1 MFARLFRLPYCLLVC
16 LLTLLPLTAAQAVG
30 LPGLLNNSSK
40 TQAQADQPL
49 GQSLDEVIKS
59 LENDQQRAKLLADLK
74 KLRDTTKKAQP
85 ISEEGVLGLIGG
97 TLASLEKQFSGADS
111 PINRWSAEFD
121 QAKDELSALML
132 PASEWLPIIFAFAMI
147 LMLWSLLAAALIWI
161 SHRVR
166 LRFGLTEELPQH
178 PKTWDMLRF
187 ALRKLGPWLIALL
200 ITVYMSYALPSSLG
214 KDLAM
219 VLAYALV
226 VGTFFSAIC
235 VVAFSVLDG
244 PHRHRALYILR
255 RQAFRPL
262 WLIGSFAAFGEAL
275 SDPRLVASLGS
286 HLAHTAATLAN
297 VMAALS
303 TAVFILRFRR
313 PIAHLIRNQPLSR
326 RLTRRALSDTI
337 EIIGTFWYLPA
348 LLLVGISLFATFVS
362 AGDTSTALRQSLIC
376 TVLLVLC
383 MVINGLVRRHSLKP
397 LRGHKRHALY
407 SERLKSFCY
416 TLAHLLVWLA
426 FIELGLRVWG
436 MSLIRFTEGEGHEV
450 SVKLFS
456 LAGTLIFAWLIWILS
471 DTAVHHAL
479 TRSRKGLANA
489 RAQTMMPLI
498 RNVLFVAIFIIA
510 TIVALANMGMNVTP
524 LLAGAGV
531 IGLAIGFGAQSLVAD
546 LITGLFIII
555 EDSLAIDDY
564 VDVGGHLGTVE
575 GLTIRTV
582 RLRDIDGIVHTI
594 PFSEIKSIKNY
605 SREFGYAIF
614 RVAIPY
620 NMEIGAQFERLLPQ
634 RGAKHIV
641 HDQNGAMGVR
651 DVGHGLD
658 VDQFQRWIGR
668 RLNEHHFGI
677 GLHSAGEI
685 FGIAAIDQRR
695 ADAPARHEIF
705 HHIATATKQ
714 RTAGDDMIAGLD
726 LAHHR
731 IGNRSHAASKRA
743 PGLRAF
749 D

>member
-1 MFARLFRLPYCLLVC
+1 MFLRLFALPYCLLVC
-16 LLTLLPLTAAQAVG
+16 LLTLLPMTSAQAVG
-30 LPGLLNNSSK
+30 LPGILGSSDK
-40 TQAQADQPL
+40 TQAQPSEPL
-49 GQSLDEVIKS
+49 GQSLDEVIKN
-59 LENDQQRAKLLADLK
+59 LENDQQRSKLLADLK
-74 KLRDTTKKAQP
+74 KLRDATKKAQP
-85 ISEEGVLGLIGG
+85 EAEIGVLGLIGS
-97 TLASLEKQFSGADS
+97 TLADLEKQFSGTDS
-111 PINRWSAEFD
+111 PSYRWSKEIS
-121 QAKDELSALML
+121 QAQDELEALML
-132 PASEWLPIIFAFAMI
+132 PASEWIPIIFAFALIIMV
-147 LMLWSLLAAALIWI
+147 WSLLAALLIWV

-166 LRFGLTEELPQH
+166 VRFGLSEELPQH
-178 PKTWDMLRF
+178 PKAVDMLRF
-187 ALRKLGPWLIALL
+187 ALRKLGPWMVALM

-226 VGTFFSAIC
+226 IGTCFSAIC
-235 VVAFSVLDG
+235 VILFSLLDG
-244 PHRHRALYILR
+244 PHRHRALHILR
-255 RQAFRPL
+255 HQAFRPL
-262 WLIGSFAAFGEAL
+262 WWIGSFAAFGEAL
-275 SDPRLVASLGS
+275 SDPRLVATLGV
-286 HLAHTAATLAN
+286 HLAHTAATFAN

-303 TAVFILRFRR
+303 TGLFIIRFRR

-326 RLTRRALSDTI
+326 RLTRRALSDSI
-337 EIIGTFWYLPA
+337 EILGTYWYIPA
-348 LLLVGISLFATFVS
+348 LILVGVSLVATFVS

-376 TVLLVLC
+376 TVLVVLC
-383 MVINGLVRRHSLKP
+383 MVINGLVRRHSQKP
-397 LRGHKRHALY
+397 QRGHKRHALY
-407 SERLKSFCY
+407 SERLTSFLY
-416 TLAHLLVWLA
+416 TLAHLVVWLV

-436 MSLIRFTEGEGHEV
+436 MSLISFTEGEGHEI

-456 LAGTLIFAWLIWILS
+456 LGGTLLFAWLIWILS

-510 TIVALANMGMNVTP
+510 LIVALANMGMNVTP

-620 NMEIGAQFERLLPQ
+620 NMDIDDAIKLMRE
-634 RGAKHIV
+634 
-641 HDQNGAMGVR
+641 
-651 DVGHGLD
+651 VGQKMRTDPL
-658 VDQFQRWIGR
+658 
-668 RLNEHHFGI
+668 
-677 GLHSAGEI
+677 
-685 FGIAAIDQRR
+685 QRR
-695 ADAPARHEIF
+695 NIWSPLEIQGVESFESGSAILRARFKTAPIKQWEVSRAFNLSLKRHLDE
-705 HHIATATKQ
+705 
-714 RTAGDDMIAGLD
+714 AGLD
-726 LAHHR
+726 LATPR
-731 IGNRSHAASKRA
+731 LSVQVVTAGSGILQK
-743 PGLRAF
+743 

>member
-1 MFARLFRLPYCLLVC
+1 MFLRLFALPHVLLVC
-16 LLTLLPLTAAQAVG
+16 LLTLLPMTCAQAVG
-30 LPGLLNNSSK
+30 LPGMLGSSDK
-40 TQAQADQPL
+40 TQAQPTEPL
-49 GQSLDEVIKS
+49 GQSLDEVIKN
-59 LENDQQRAKLLADLK
+59 LESDQQRSKLLADLK
-74 KLRDTTKKAQP
+74 KLRDATKKAQP
-85 ISEEGVLGLIGG
+85 EAEIGVLGLIGS
-97 TLASLEKQFSGADS
+97 TLADLEKQFSGADS
-111 PINRWSAEFD
+111 PTSRWTKEIS
-121 QAKDELSALML
+121 QANEELSALML
-132 PASEWLPIIFAFAMI
+132 PASEWLPIIFGFALIIMI
-147 LMLWSLLAAALIWI
+147 WSLSAALLIWV

-166 LRFGLTEELPQH
+166 VRFGLSEELPQH
-178 PKTWDMLRF
+178 PKAVDMLRF
-187 ALRKLGPWLIALL
+187 ALRKLGPWMVALV

-226 VGTFFSAIC
+226 IGTCFSAIC
-235 VVAFSVLDG
+235 VILFSLLDG
-244 PHRHRALYILR
+244 PHRHRALHILR
-255 RQAFRPL
+255 HQAFRPL
-262 WLIGSFAAFGEAL
+262 WWIGSFAAFGEAL
-275 SDPRLVASLGS
+275 SDPRLVATLGV
-286 HLAHTAATLAN
+286 HLAHTAATFAN

-303 TAVFILRFRR
+303 TGLFIIRFRR

-326 RLTRRALSDTI
+326 RLTRRALSDSI
-337 EIIGTFWYLPA
+337 DILGTYWFIPA
-348 LLLVGISLFATFVS
+348 LILVGISLVATFVS

-376 TVLLVLC
+376 TVLVVLC
-383 MVINGLVRRHSLKP
+383 MVINGLVRRHSQKP
-397 LRGHKRHALY
+397 QRGHKRHALY
-407 SERLKSFCY
+407 SERLKSFVY
-416 TLAHLLVWLA
+416 TLAHLIVWLV

-436 MSLIRFTEGEGHEV
+436 MSLISFTEGEGHEI

-456 LAGTLIFAWLIWILS
+456 LGGTLLFAWLIWILS

-510 TIVALANMGMNVTP
+510 LIVALANMGMNVTP

-620 NMEIGAQFERLLPQ
+620 NMDIDDAIKLMRE
-634 RGAKHIV
+634 
-641 HDQNGAMGVR
+641 
-651 DVGHGLD
+651 VGQKMRNDPL
-658 VDQFQRWIGR
+658 
-668 RLNEHHFGI
+668 
-677 GLHSAGEI
+677 
-685 FGIAAIDQRR
+685 QRR
-695 ADAPARHEIF
+695 NIWSPLEIQGVESFESGSAILRARFKTAPIKQWEVSRAFNLSLKRHLDE
-705 HHIATATKQ
+705 
-714 RTAGDDMIAGLD
+714 AGLD
-726 LAHHR
+726 LATPR
-731 IGNRSHAASKRA
+731 LSVQVVTAGSGILQK
-743 PGLRAF
+743 

>member
-1 MFARLFRLPYCLLVC
+1 MFARLFALPCFFLVC
-16 LLTLLPLTAAQAVG
+16 LMTLLPVAPAQAVG
-30 LPGLLNNSSK
+30 LPSLLSG
-40 TQAQADQPL
+40 QAKAQPEAQEPL

-59 LENDQQRAKLLADLK
+59 LENDQQRSKLLADLK
-74 KLRDTTKKAQP
+74 KLRDATQKAQP
-85 ISEEGVLGLIGG
+85 ITEEGVLGLIGG
-97 TLASLEKQFSGADS
+97 TLATIEKKFSGDDS
-111 PINRWSAEFD
+111 PLTRWSSEFD
-121 QAKDELSALML
+121 QAKEELVALAL
-132 PASEWLPIIFAFAMI
+132 PANEWLPMLFAFAMI
-147 LMLWSLLAAALIWI
+147 LMVWSLLAAALIWI

-166 LRFGLTEELPQH
+166 MRFGLTEELPQH
-178 PKTWDMLRF
+178 PRALDMLRF
-187 ALRKLGPWLIALL
+187 ALRKLGPWLIALV

-214 KDLAM
+214 KSLAM

-226 VGTFFSAIC
+226 VGTCFSAIC
-235 VVAFSVLDG
+235 VIAFSLLDG

-255 RQAFRPL
+255 HQAFRPL

-275 SDPRLVASLGS
+275 SDPKLVDSLGS
-286 HLAHTAATLAN
+286 HLAHTAATVAN
-297 VMAALS
+297 VLAALS
-303 TAVFILRFRR
+303 TARFILRFRR

-326 RLTRRALSDTI
+326 RLTRRALNDTLSI
-337 EIIGTFWYLPA
+337 LGTFWYVPA
-348 LLLVGISLFATFVS
+348 LVLVAISLFATFIS

-383 MVINGLVRRHSLKP
+383 MVINGLVRRHALKP
-397 LRGHKRHALY
+397 QRGIRRYAVY
-407 SERLKSFCY
+407 SERLKNFFY
-416 TLAHLLVWLA
+416 TILHLLVWLA

-436 MSLIRFTEGEGHEV
+436 MSLIRFTEGDGHEV

-456 LAGTLIFAWLIWILS
+456 LAGTLLFAWLIWILS

-498 RNVLFVAIFIIA
+498 RNVLFVAIFIVA
-510 TIVALANMGMNVTP
+510 LIVALANMGMNVTP

-614 RVAIPY
+614 RVAVPASMDID
-620 NMEIGAQFERLLPQ
+620 NAIKLMREVAQKMRTDPL
-634 RGAKHIV
+634 
-641 HDQNGAMGVR
+641 
-651 DVGHGLD
+651 
-658 VDQFQRWIGR
+658 
-668 RLNEHHFGI
+668 
-677 GLHSAGEI
+677 
-685 FGIAAIDQRR
+685 QRR
-695 ADAPARHEIF
+695 NIWSPLEFQGVESFESGNAILRARFKTAPIKQWEVSRAFNLSLKRHMDE
-705 HHIATATKQ
+705 
-714 RTAGDDMIAGLD
+714 AGLD
-726 LAHHR
+726 LATPR
-731 IGNRSHAASKRA
+731 MSIQVMTAGGGQEK
-743 PGLRAF
+743 LE
-749 D
+749 

>member
-1 MFARLFRLPYCLLVC
+1 MFLRLFALPYCLLVC
-16 LLTLLPLTAAQAVG
+16 LLTLLPMTSAQAVG
-30 LPGLLNNSSK
+30 LPGILGSSDK
-40 TQAQADQPL
+40 TQAQPSEPL
-49 GQSLDEVIKS
+49 GQSLDEVIKN
-59 LENDQQRAKLLADLK
+59 LENDQQRSKLLADLK
-74 KLRDTTKKAQP
+74 KLRDATKKAQP
-85 ISEEGVLGLIGG
+85 EAEIGVLGLIGS
-97 TLASLEKQFSGADS
+97 TLADLEKQFSGTDS
-111 PINRWSAEFD
+111 PSYRWSKEIS
-121 QAKDELSALML
+121 QAQDELEALML
-132 PASEWLPIIFAFAMI
+132 PASEWIPIIFAFALIIMV
-147 LMLWSLLAAALIWI
+147 WSLLAALLIWV

-166 LRFGLTEELPQH
+166 VRFGLSEELPQH
-178 PKTWDMLRF
+178 PKAVDMLRF
-187 ALRKLGPWLIALL
+187 ALRKLGPWMVALM

-226 VGTFFSAIC
+226 IGTCFSAIC
-235 VVAFSVLDG
+235 VILFSLLDG
-244 PHRHRALYILR
+244 PHRHRALHILR
-255 RQAFRPL
+255 HQAFRPL
-262 WLIGSFAAFGEAL
+262 WWIGSFAAFGEAL
-275 SDPRLVASLGS
+275 SDPRLVATLGV
-286 HLAHTAATLAN
+286 HLAHTAATFAN

-303 TAVFILRFRR
+303 TGLFIIRFRR

-326 RLTRRALSDTI
+326 RLTRRALSDSI
-337 EIIGTFWYLPA
+337 EILGTYWYIPA
-348 LLLVGISLFATFVS
+348 LILVGVSLVATFVS

-376 TVLLVLC
+376 TVLVVLC
-383 MVINGLVRRHSLKP
+383 MVINGLVRRHSQKP
-397 LRGHKRHALY
+397 QRGHKRHALY
-407 SERLKSFCY
+407 SERLTSFLY
-416 TLAHLLVWLA
+416 TLAHLVVWLV

-436 MSLIRFTEGEGHEV
+436 MSLISFTEGEGHEI

-456 LAGTLIFAWLIWILS
+456 LGGTLLFAWLIWILS

-498 RNVLFVAIFIIA
+498 RNVLFVAIFSIA
-510 TIVALANMGMNVTP
+510 LIVALANMGMNVTP

-620 NMEIGAQFERLLPQ
+620 NMDIDDAIKLMRE
-634 RGAKHIV
+634 
-641 HDQNGAMGVR
+641 
-651 DVGHGLD
+651 VGQKMRTDPL
-658 VDQFQRWIGR
+658 
-668 RLNEHHFGI
+668 
-677 GLHSAGEI
+677 
-685 FGIAAIDQRR
+685 QRR
-695 ADAPARHEIF
+695 NIWSPLEIQGVESFESGSAILRARFKTAPIKQWEVSRAFNLSLKRHLDE
-705 HHIATATKQ
+705 
-714 RTAGDDMIAGLD
+714 AGLD
-726 LAHHR
+726 LATPR
-731 IGNRSHAASKRA
+731 LSVQVVTAGSGILQK
-743 PGLRAF
+743 

>member
-1 MFARLFRLPYCLLVC
+1 MFSRLVALPCFLLVC
-16 LLTLLPLTAAQAVG
+16 LLTLLPMTSAQAVG
-30 LPGLLNNSSK
+30 LPGMLGSSDK
-40 TQAQADQPL
+40 TQAQPTEPL
-49 GQSLDEVIKS
+49 GQSLDEVIKN
-59 LENDQQRAKLLADLK
+59 LENDQQRSKLLADLK
-74 KLRDTTKKAQP
+74 KLRDATKKAQP
-85 ISEEGVLGLIGG
+85 EAEIGVLGLIGS
-97 TLASLEKQFSGADS
+97 TLADLEKQFSGDDS
-111 PINRWSAEFD
+111 PTYRWTKEIS
-121 QAKDELSALML
+121 QAKEELSALML
-132 PASEWLPIIFAFAMI
+132 PANEWLPIIFGFALVIMI
-147 LMLWSLLAAALIWI
+147 WSLLAALLIWV

-166 LRFGLTEELPQH
+166 LRFGLSEELPQH
-178 PKTWDMLRF
+178 PKAVDMLRF
-187 ALRKLGPWLIALL
+187 ALRKLGPWMVALM

-226 VGTFFSAIC
+226 IGTCFSAIC
-235 VVAFSVLDG
+235 VILFSLLDG
-244 PHRHRALYILR
+244 PHRHRALHILR
-255 RQAFRPL
+255 HQAFRPL
-262 WLIGSFAAFGEAL
+262 WWIGSFAAFGEAL
-275 SDPRLVASLGS
+275 SDPRLVATLGV
-286 HLAHTAATLAN
+286 HLAHTAATFAN

-303 TAVFILRFRR
+303 TGLFIIRFRR

-326 RLTRRALSDTI
+326 RLTRRALSDSI
-337 EIIGTFWYLPA
+337 DILGTYWFIPA
-348 LLLVGISLFATFVS
+348 LILVGISLVATFVS

-376 TVLLVLC
+376 TVLVVLC
-383 MVINGLVRRHSLKP
+383 MVINGLVRRHSQKP
-397 LRGHKRHALY
+397 QRGHKRHALY
-407 SERLKSFCY
+407 SERLTSFLY
-416 TLAHLLVWLA
+416 TLAHLVVWLV

-436 MSLIRFTEGEGHEV
+436 MSLISFTEGEGHEI

-456 LAGTLIFAWLIWILS
+456 LGGTLLFAWLIWILS

-510 TIVALANMGMNVTP
+510 LIVALANMGMNVTP

-620 NMEIGAQFERLLPQ
+620 NMDIDDAIKLMRE
-634 RGAKHIV
+634 
-641 HDQNGAMGVR
+641 
-651 DVGHGLD
+651 VGQKMRTDPL
-658 VDQFQRWIGR
+658 
-668 RLNEHHFGI
+668 
-677 GLHSAGEI
+677 
-685 FGIAAIDQRR
+685 QRR
-695 ADAPARHEIF
+695 NIWSPLEIQGVESFESGSAILRARFKTAPIKQWEVSRAFNLSLKRHLDE
-705 HHIATATKQ
+705 
-714 RTAGDDMIAGLD
+714 AGLD
-726 LAHHR
+726 LATPR
-731 IGNRSHAASKRA
+731 LSVQVVTAGSGILQK
-743 PGLRAF
+743 

>member
-1 MFARLFRLPYCLLVC
+1 M
-16 LLTLLPLTAAQAVG
+16 LLPVAPAQAAG
-30 LPGLLNNSSK
+30 LPSLLGG
-40 TQAQADQPL
+40 QAKAQPEAQEPL

-59 LENDQQRAKLLADLK
+59 LENDQQRTKLLADLK
-74 KLRDTTKKAQP
+74 RLRDTTKQAQP
-85 ISEEGVLGLIGG
+85 ITEEGVLGLIGG
-97 TLASLEKQFSGADS
+97 TLATIEKKFSGDDS
-111 PINRWSAEFD
+111 PLTRWSSEFD
-121 QAKDELSALML
+121 QAQEELMALAL
-132 PASEWLPIIFAFAMI
+132 PANEWLPMLFAFAMI
-147 LMLWSLLAAALIWI
+147 LMVWSLLAAALIWI

-166 LRFGLTEELPQH
+166 MRFGLTEELPQH
-178 PKTWDMLRF
+178 PRALDMLRF
-187 ALRKLGPWLIALL
+187 ALRKLGPWLIALV
-200 ITVYMSYALPSSLG
+200 ITIYMSYALPSSLG
-214 KDLAM
+214 KSLAM

-226 VGTFFSAIC
+226 VGTCFSAIC
-235 VVAFSVLDG
+235 VIAFSLLDG

-255 RQAFRPL
+255 HQAFRPL

-275 SDPRLVASLGS
+275 SDPKLVDSLGS
-286 HLAHTAATLAN
+286 HLAHTAATIAN
-297 VMAALS
+297 VLAALS
-303 TAVFILRFRR
+303 TARFILRFRR

-326 RLTRRALSDTI
+326 RLTRRALNDTLSI
-337 EIIGTFWYLPA
+337 LGTFWYVPA
-348 LLLVGISLFATFVS
+348 LVLVAISLFATFIS

-383 MVINGLVRRHSLKP
+383 MVINGLVRRHALKP
-397 LRGHKRHALY
+397 QRGIRRYAVY
-407 SERLKSFCY
+407 SERLKNFFY
-416 TLAHLLVWLA
+416 TILHLLVWLA

-436 MSLIRFTEGEGHEV
+436 MSLIRFTEGDGHEV

-456 LAGTLIFAWLIWILS
+456 LAGTLLFAWLIWILS

-498 RNVLFVAIFIIA
+498 RNVLFVAIFIVA
-510 TIVALANMGMNVTP
+510 LIVALANMGMNVTP

-614 RVAIPY
+614 RVAVPA
-620 NMEIGAQFERLLPQ
+620 NMDIDNAIKLMRE
-634 RGAKHIV
+634 
-641 HDQNGAMGVR
+641 
-651 DVGHGLD
+651 VGQKMRTDPL
-658 VDQFQRWIGR
+658 
-668 RLNEHHFGI
+668 
-677 GLHSAGEI
+677 
-685 FGIAAIDQRR
+685 QRR
-695 ADAPARHEIF
+695 NIWSPLEFQGVESFESGNAILRARFKTAPIKQWEVSRAFNLSLKRHMDE
-705 HHIATATKQ
+705 
-714 RTAGDDMIAGLD
+714 AGLD
-726 LAHHR
+726 LATPR
-731 IGNRSHAASKRA
+731 MSIQVITAGGG
-743 PGLRAF
+743 PQ
-749 D
+749 DE

>member
-1 MFARLFRLPYCLLVC
+1 MLARLFALPCCLLIC
-16 LLTLLPLTAAQAVG
+16 LLTLLPMAPAHAVS
-30 LPGLLNNSSK
+30 LPGLLGSNTK
-40 TQAQADQPL
+40 TQPQADVPL
-49 GQSLDEVIKS
+49 GQSLDEVIKT
-59 LENDQQRAKLLADLK
+59 LENDQQRTKLLSDLK
-74 KLRDTTKKAQP
+74 KLRETTQKAQP
-85 ISEEGVLGLIGG
+85 AAELGVLGLIGG
-97 TLASLEKQFSGADS
+97 TLSSLEQQFSGADS
-111 PINRWSAEFD
+111 PINRWSSEFD
-121 QAKDELSALML
+121 QARDELTALML

-147 LMLWSLLAAALIWI
+147 LMLWSLLAAILIWL

-166 LRFGLTEELPQH
+166 ERFGLTEELPQH
-178 PKTWDMLRF
+178 PKTWDLLRF
-187 ALRKLGPWLIALL
+187 ALRKLGPWLIALV

-214 KDLAM
+214 KSLAM

-226 VGTFFSAIC
+226 VGTCFSAIC

-255 RQAFRPL
+255 HQAFRPL
-262 WLIGSFAAFGEAL
+262 WLIGSFAAFGEAV
-275 SDPRLVASLGS
+275 SDPRLAESLGQHLS
-286 HLAHTAATLAN
+286 HVAATIAN

-303 TAVFILRFRR
+303 TGVFILRFRR

-337 EIIGTFWYLPA
+337 EIVGTFWYLPA

-362 AGDTSTALRQSLIC
+362 AGDTSTALRQSLLC

-397 LRGHKRHALY
+397 QRGHKRHALY
-407 SERLKSFCY
+407 SDRLKSFVY
-416 TLAHLLVWLA
+416 TLAHLVVWLV

-436 MSLIRFTEGEGHEV
+436 LSLIRFTEGDGHEI
-450 SVKLFS
+450 SVKLFG
-456 LAGTLIFAWLIWILS
+456 LAGTLLFAWLIWILS
-471 DTAVHHAL
+471 DTAIHHAL

-498 RNVLFVAIFIIA
+498 RNVLFVTIFIIA
-510 TIVALANMGMNVTP
+510 AIVALANMGMNVTP

-620 NMEIGAQFERLLPQ
+620 NMEIDDAIKL
-634 RGAKHIV
+634 
-641 HDQNGAMGVR
+641 MR
-651 DVGHGLD
+651 DVGQKMRNDPL
-658 VDQFQRWIGR
+658 
-668 RLNEHHFGI
+668 
-677 GLHSAGEI
+677 
-685 FGIAAIDQRR
+685 QRR
-695 ADAPARHEIF
+695 NIWSPLEIQGVESFESGSAILRARFKTAPIKQWEVSRAFNLSLKRHLDE
-705 HHIATATKQ
+705 
-714 RTAGDDMIAGLD
+714 AGLD
-726 LAHHR
+726 LATPR
-731 IGNRSHAASKRA
+731 LSVQVVTAAGGVQEKE
-743 PGLRAF
+743 
-749 D
+749 

>member
-1 MFARLFRLPYCLLVC
+1 MFVRLFALPYLFLVC
-16 LLTLLPLTAAQAVG
+16 LMTLVPLASAQAVG
-30 LPGLLNNSSK
+30 LPGLLGSQTK
-40 TQAQADQPL
+40 AQPEAQEPL

-59 LENDQQRAKLLADLK
+59 LENDQQRSKLLADLK
-74 KLRDTTKKAQP
+74 QLRDVTNKAQP
-85 ISEEGVLGLIGG
+85 PAEEGVLSLIGG
-97 TLASLEKQFSGADS
+97 TLTNLEQKFSGADS
-111 PINRWSAEFD
+111 PLTRWSNEFD
-121 QAKDELSALML
+121 LAAQELAALAL
-132 PASEWLPIIFAFAMI
+132 PANEWLPMIFAFAMI
-147 LMLWSLLAAALIWI
+147 LMVWSLLAAALIWI

-166 LRFGLTEELPQH
+166 MRFGLTEELPQH
-178 PKTWDMLRF
+178 PRAVDMLRF
-187 ALRKLGPWLIALL
+187 ALRKLGPWLVALV

-214 KDLAM
+214 KSLAM

-226 VGTFFSAIC
+226 VGTCFSAIC
-235 VVAFSVLDG
+235 VIAFSLLDG

-255 RQAFRPL
+255 HQAFRPL

-275 SDPRLVASLGS
+275 NDPRLVNSLGV
-286 HLAHTAATLAN
+286 HLAHTAATATN
-297 VMAALS
+297 VLAALS
-303 TAVFILRFRR
+303 TGLFILRFRR

-337 EIIGTFWYLPA
+337 EILGTYWYVPA
-348 LLLVGISLFATFVS
+348 LVLVAVSLFATFIS

-383 MVINGLVRRHSLKP
+383 MVINGLVRRHALKP
-397 LRGHKRHALY
+397 QRGVKRHALY
-407 SERLKSFCY
+407 SERLKNFFY
-416 TLAHLLVWLA
+416 TIAHLLVWLA

-436 MSLIRFTEGEGHEV
+436 LSLIRFTEGDGHEV
-450 SVKLFS
+450 SVKLLS
-456 LAGTLIFAWLIWILS
+456 LAGTLLFAWLIWILS
-471 DTAVHHAL
+471 DTAVHIAL

-510 TIVALANMGMNVTP
+510 LIVALANMGMNVTP

-614 RVAIPY
+614 RVAVPA
-620 NMEIGAQFERLLPQ
+620 NMDIDNAIKL
-634 RGAKHIV
+634 
-641 HDQNGAMGVR
+641 MR
-651 DVGHGLD
+651 DVGQKMRTDPL
-658 VDQFQRWIGR
+658 
-668 RLNEHHFGI
+668 
-677 GLHSAGEI
+677 
-685 FGIAAIDQRR
+685 QRR
-695 ADAPARHEIF
+695 NIWSPLEIQGVESFEAGNAILRARFKTAPIKQWEVSRAFNLSLKRHLDE
-705 HHIATATKQ
+705 
-714 RTAGDDMIAGLD
+714 AGLD
-726 LAHHR
+726 LATPR
-731 IGNRSHAASKRA
+731 MSIQMVATDNQMNK
-743 PGLRAF
+743 
-749 D
+749 

>member
-1 MFARLFRLPYCLLVC
+1 M
-16 LLTLLPLTAAQAVG
+16 LLPVAPAQAVG
-30 LPGLLNNSSK
+30 LPSLLGG
-40 TQAQADQPL
+40 QAKAQPEAQEPL

-59 LENDQQRAKLLADLK
+59 LENDQQRTKLLADLK
-74 KLRDTTKKAQP
+74 RLRDTTKQAQP
-85 ISEEGVLGLIGG
+85 ITEEGVLGLIGG
-97 TLASLEKQFSGADS
+97 TLATIEKKFSGDDS
-111 PINRWSAEFD
+111 PLTRWSSEFD
-121 QAKDELSALML
+121 QAQEELMALAL
-132 PASEWLPIIFAFAMI
+132 PANEWLPMLFAFAMI
-147 LMLWSLLAAALIWI
+147 LMVWSLLAAALIWI

-166 LRFGLTEELPQH
+166 MRFGLTEELPQH
-178 PKTWDMLRF
+178 PRALDMLRF
-187 ALRKLGPWLIALL
+187 ALRKLGPWLIALV
-200 ITVYMSYALPSSLG
+200 ITIYMSYALPSSLG
-214 KDLAM
+214 KSLAM

-226 VGTFFSAIC
+226 VGTCFSAIC
-235 VVAFSVLDG
+235 VIAFSLLDG

-255 RQAFRPL
+255 HQAFRPL

-275 SDPRLVASLGS
+275 SDPKLVDSLGS
-286 HLAHTAATLAN
+286 HLAHTAATIAN
-297 VMAALS
+297 VLAALS
-303 TAVFILRFRR
+303 TARFILRFRR

-326 RLTRRALSDTI
+326 RLTRRALNDTLSI
-337 EIIGTFWYLPA
+337 LGTFWYVPA
-348 LLLVGISLFATFVS
+348 LVLVAISLFATFIS

-383 MVINGLVRRHSLKP
+383 MVINGLVRRHALKP
-397 LRGHKRHALY
+397 QRGIRRYAVY
-407 SERLKSFCY
+407 SERLKNFFY
-416 TLAHLLVWLA
+416 TILHLLVWLA

-436 MSLIRFTEGEGHEV
+436 MSLIRFTEGDGHEV

-456 LAGTLIFAWLIWILS
+456 LAGTLLFAWLIWILS

-498 RNVLFVAIFIIA
+498 RNVLFVAIFIVA
-510 TIVALANMGMNVTP
+510 LIVALANMGMNVTP

-614 RVAIPY
+614 RVAVPA
-620 NMEIGAQFERLLPQ
+620 NMDIDNAIKLMRE
-634 RGAKHIV
+634 
-641 HDQNGAMGVR
+641 
-651 DVGHGLD
+651 VGQKMRTDPL
-658 VDQFQRWIGR
+658 
-668 RLNEHHFGI
+668 
-677 GLHSAGEI
+677 
-685 FGIAAIDQRR
+685 QRR
-695 ADAPARHEIF
+695 NIWSPLEFQGVESFESGNAILRARFKTAPIKQWEVSRAFNLSLKRHMDE
-705 HHIATATKQ
+705 
-714 RTAGDDMIAGLD
+714 AGLD
-726 LAHHR
+726 LATPR
-731 IGNRSHAASKRA
+731 MSIQVTAAGS
-743 PGLRAF
+743 PEQPL
-749 D
+749 

>member
-1 MFARLFRLPYCLLVC
+1 MFARLFALPCYVLVC
-16 LLTLLPLTAAQAVG
+16 LLTLLPLNSAQAVG
-30 LPGLLNNSSK
+30 LPGLLGN
-40 TQAQADQPL
+40 QAKPQPQAEEPL
-49 GQSLDEVIKS
+49 GQSLDQVIKS
-59 LENDQQRAKLLADLK
+59 LENDQQRNKLLADLK
-74 KLRDTTKKAQP
+74 RLRDTTKKAQP
-85 ISEEGVLGLIGG
+85 TPEEGVLGLIGG
-97 TLASLEKQFSGADS
+97 TLSTLEKQFSGADS
-111 PINRWSAEFD
+111 PATRWTDEF
-121 QAKDELSALML
+121 ELARQELAALVL
-132 PASEWLPIIFAFAMI
+132 PASQWLPIIFAFALI
-147 LMLWSLLAAALIWI
+147 LMVWSLLAAALIWL

-166 LRFGLTEELPQH
+166 LRFGLTEDLPQH
-178 PKTWDMLRF
+178 PKTWDLLRF
-187 ALRKLGPWLIALL
+187 ALRKLGPWMIALL
-200 ITVYMSYALPSSLG
+200 ITVYMTYSLPSSLG

-226 VGTFFSAIC
+226 VGTCFSAIC

-262 WLIGSFAAFGEAL
+262 WWIGSFAAFGEAL
-275 SDPRLVASLGS
+275 SDPRMVASLGQ
-286 HLAHTAATLAN
+286 HLAHTAATFAN

-303 TAVFILRFRR
+303 TGVFILRFRR
-313 PIAHLIRNQPLSR
+313 PIAHLIRNQPLAR

-348 LLLVGISLFATFVS
+348 LVLVGISLFATFVS
-362 AGDTSTALRQSLIC
+362 AGDTSTALRQSLLC

-383 MVINGLVRRHSLKP
+383 MVINGLVRRHAQRP
-397 LRGHKRHALY
+397 HRGHKRHALY
-407 SERLKSFCY
+407 SERLKGFFY
-416 TLAHLLVWLA
+416 TLAHLAVWLA

-436 MSLIRFTEGEGHEV
+436 MSLIRFTEGDGHEV
-450 SVKLFS
+450 SVKLFG
-456 LAGTLIFAWLIWILS
+456 LGGTLIFAWLIWILS

-620 NMEIGAQFERLLPQ
+620 NMEIDDAIKL
-634 RGAKHIV
+634 
-641 HDQNGAMGVR
+641 MR
-651 DVGHGLD
+651 DVGQKMRSDPL
-658 VDQFQRWIGR
+658 
-668 RLNEHHFGI
+668 
-677 GLHSAGEI
+677 
-685 FGIAAIDQRR
+685 QRR
-695 ADAPARHEIF
+695 NIWSPLEIQGVESFESGSAILRARFKTAPIKQWEVSRAFNLSLKRHLDE
-705 HHIATATKQ
+705 
-714 RTAGDDMIAGLD
+714 AGLD
-726 LAHHR
+726 LATPR
-731 IGNRSHAASKRA
+731 MSIQVVTAGGGSQAEA
-743 PGLRAF
+743 
-749 D
+749 

>member
-1 MFARLFRLPYCLLVC
+1 MFLRLFALPYFLLVC
-16 LLTLLPLTAAQAVG
+16 LLTLLPMTSAQAVG
-30 LPGLLNNSSK
+30 LPGMLGSSDK
-40 TQAQADQPL
+40 TQAQPTEPL
-49 GQSLDEVIKS
+49 GQSLDEVIKN
-59 LENDQQRAKLLADLK
+59 LESDQQRSKLLADLK
-74 KLRDTTKKAQP
+74 KLRDATKKAQP
-85 ISEEGVLGLIGG
+85 EAEIGVLGLIGS
-97 TLASLEKQFSGADS
+97 TLADLEKQFSGADS
-111 PINRWSAEFD
+111 PTSRWTKEIS
-121 QAKDELSALML
+121 QANEELSALML
-132 PASEWLPIIFAFAMI
+132 PASEWLPIIFGFALIIMI
-147 LMLWSLLAAALIWI
+147 WSLSAALLIWV

-166 LRFGLTEELPQH
+166 VRFGLSEELPQH
-178 PKTWDMLRF
+178 PKAVDMLRF
-187 ALRKLGPWLIALL
+187 ALRKLGPWMVALV

-219 VLAYALV
+219 VPAYALV
-226 VGTFFSAIC
+226 IGTCFSAIC
-235 VVAFSVLDG
+235 VILFSLLDG
-244 PHRHRALYILR
+244 PHRHRALHILR
-255 RQAFRPL
+255 HQAFRPL
-262 WLIGSFAAFGEAL
+262 WWIGSFAAFGEAL
-275 SDPRLVASLGS
+275 SDPRLVATLGV
-286 HLAHTAATLAN
+286 HLAHTAATFAN

-303 TAVFILRFRR
+303 TGLFIIRFRR

-326 RLTRRALSDTI
+326 RLTRRALSDSI
-337 EIIGTFWYLPA
+337 DILGTYWFIPA
-348 LLLVGISLFATFVS
+348 LILVGISLVATFVS

-376 TVLLVLC
+376 TVLVVLC
-383 MVINGLVRRHSLKP
+383 MVINGLVRRHSQKP
-397 LRGHKRHALY
+397 QRGHKRHALY
-407 SERLKSFCY
+407 SERLKSFVY
-416 TLAHLLVWLA
+416 TLAHLIVWLV

-436 MSLIRFTEGEGHEV
+436 MSLISFTEGEGHEI

-456 LAGTLIFAWLIWILS
+456 LGGTLLFAWLIWILS

-510 TIVALANMGMNVTP
+510 LIVALANMGMNVTP

-620 NMEIGAQFERLLPQ
+620 NMDIDDAIKLMRE
-634 RGAKHIV
+634 
-641 HDQNGAMGVR
+641 
-651 DVGHGLD
+651 VGQKMRNDPL
-658 VDQFQRWIGR
+658 
-668 RLNEHHFGI
+668 
-677 GLHSAGEI
+677 
-685 FGIAAIDQRR
+685 QRR
-695 ADAPARHEIF
+695 NIWSPLEIQGVESFESGSAILRARFKTAPIKQWEVSRAFNLSLKRHLDE
-705 HHIATATKQ
+705 
-714 RTAGDDMIAGLD
+714 AGLD
-726 LAHHR
+726 LATPR
-731 IGNRSHAASKRA
+731 LSVQVVTAGSGMLQK
-743 PGLRAF
+743 